1 MYVDMTV
8 MKCIKRLD
16 MQYYI
21 EAIDTFELGGLIEV
35 NVINEEDAVLLL
47 TDMEK
52 YNIIKEEI
60 EKIDKVAKALKTKEK
75 EEIDEKMKAIVKRL
89 KEVVNRDVFNFGM
102 PKSEEEINR
111 IIIDNINRYR
121 ERHSRDRVS
130 SSGGSNEFNVY
141 ADIKRN
147 SGIR

>member
-52 YNIIKEEI
+52 YNIIKEE
-60 EKIDKVAKALKTKEK
+60 IDKVAKALKTKEK